1 MAEWEI
7 QVKHLWKE
15 ATLKRHPDK
24 GGLQGK
30 FPATSACPFGGS
42 YVVGAIQGN
51 CEEIGGAISEWSL
64 PYATAFAVELAQH
77 TKRKTAAWKKKT
89 RYFFSRCPFGII
101 SEIQKRGPFEKWQR
115 AGFLA
120 GPGQRKDSNHILF
133 AWKRI
138 WYLSVA
144 SMVSWSDMTQTA
156 RLPARLVPGASLIYV
171 ALSESF
177 WRLLDLCISFLG
189 LRPTHFIFQQLERI
203 FIWKCD
209 IRPPNLRIIL

>member
-77 TKRKTAAWKKKT
+77 TKRKTAA
-89 RYFFSRCPFGII
+89 
-101 SEIQKRGPFEKWQR
+101 
-115 AGFLA
+115 
-120 GPGQRKDSNHILF
+120 
-133 AWKRI
+133 
-138 WYLSVA
+138 
-144 SMVSWSDMTQTA
+144 
-156 RLPARLVPGASLIYV
+156 
-171 ALSESF
+171 
-177 WRLLDLCISFLG
+177 
-189 LRPTHFIFQQLERI
+189 
-203 FIWKCD
+203 
-209 IRPPNLRIIL
+209 